1 MPVPEGAQLTT
12 ALCPGSFDPPTNGH
26 LDVIYRS
33 LEIFE
38 RVVVG
43 VVHNPSKTPFLPAE
57 ERVAL
62 LAELVEGRAEVE
74 SFEGLLVDFARDKS
88 VDVVVK
94 GVRVVSDFDYELQM
108 AQMNWTLAG
117 TETLLIPTNPQWGYL
132 SSSLVREISKLGGD
146 VDSLVP
152 ANVAKALKERMPK
165 ELL

>member
-1 MPVPEGAQLTT
+1 MTT

-62 LAELVEGRAEVE
+62 LADLVEGRAEVE
-74 SFEGLLVDFARDKS
+74 AFEGLLVDFARTKS

-117 TETLLIPTNPQWGYL
+117 TETLLIPSNPQWGYL
-132 SSSLVREISKLGGD
+132 SSSLVREIARLGGD

-152 ANVAKALKERMPK
+152 PNVAKALKER
-165 ELL
+165 L

>member
-1 MPVPEGAQLTT
+1 MSVREGAQLTT

-33 LEIFE
+33 IEIFE

-43 VVHNPSKTPFLPAE
+43 VVHNPSKTPFLPAD

-62 LAELVEGRAEVE
+62 LAELVEDRAEVE

-152 ANVAKALKERMPK
+152 ANVAKALKERSPK
-165 ELL
+165 EHL